1 MNKYV
6 LIVLAAAVSAEI
18 LSAQEPRSPL
28 SLEII
33 PQVSFPL
40 GRDAEILGTGG
51 GASLAARLSLKAP
64 RFLDLEFG
72 GGFTALPA
80 VLASGGPVDSAVLS
94 LIWPWAGLRA
104 GFEPLDRLWIG
115 ARACGGY
122 YFADLA
128 ADVPDSSAGN
138 PMVAAG
144 LGLEYHLSNTI
155 GLGLGAE
162 YQSFLGLCSDLSV
175 RLGAYYRFAAAK
187 PPGPKP
193 YPGLAVEELALE
205 PVFPVLYK
213 YYADHPVGRL
223 VVRNKGKIPI
233 ENLRVEFFVNQY
245 MDNPTA
251 TAALEF
257 LKGGA
262 SAEIEIHALFND
274 RVLGIS
280 EATKVQAVIS
290 LTNSAAG
297 ESYGDRRVETL
308 RVFDRNAVT
317 WTDDR
322 RVAAFV
328 ASRDPTTM
336 RFAKNVVSA
345 AMSGGSG
352 GLDGA
357 LLRAIALHEAL
368 GLYGLSYQVDPT
380 TPFTEFH
387 GKKAAVDYIQFPNQ
401 TLEFKAGDCDDLS
414 ILNCALLESLGVETA
429 FVTVPGHIYM
439 AFALESPGSE
449 AIKQFQRPGDLI
461 IREGK
466 AWVPVEITSIK
477 EGFLKAWDLGARQW
491 RENELKGQ
499 ADLHPVREAWKLYEA
514 VGFSGEAS
522 AISLPGEKAIVD
534 AFRREVGIFV
544 EREVAPQE
552 ANLKKKILAAQ
563 DDPRLINSLGVL
575 YARYGLADKAE
586 AEFRRA
592 AAKRE
597 YVPALV
603 NLGNLAYQ
611 TGDLPKARD
620 WYARAD
626 RAQPKSALPLLG
638 LARCAY
644 ELKDYGAA
652 SRYFAAL
659 KATDPAFAKRF
670 DYLESPTDPSAGSD
684 RASEIARRREVVE
697 WNE

>member
-6 LIVLAAAVSAEI
+6 LLLLAAAATASA
-18 LSAQEPRSPL
+18 AQEAREPL
-28 SLEII
+28 SLEVA
-33 PQVSFPL
+33 PQVSIPL
-40 GRDAEILGTGG
+40 GRDSDILGLGG
-51 GASLAARLSLKAP
+51 GANLAVRISPKAP
-64 RFLDLEFG
+64 RFLSLEAG

-80 VLASGGPVDSAVLS
+80 VVASGGPVDSAVLS
-94 LIWPWAGLRA
+94 LFWPWAGLSA
-104 GFEPLDRLWIG
+104 GFEPLDRLRIG
-115 ARACGGY
+115 ARVCGGY
-122 YFADLA
+122 YFAVLD
-128 ADVPDSSAGN
+128 ADVPDSSGSN
-138 PMVAAG
+138 PMFAAG
-144 LGLEYHLSNTI
+144 LGMDYRLSKSI

-162 YQSFLGLCSDLSV
+162 YRAFLGLCSDLSV
-175 RLGAYYRFAAAK
+175 RLGASYRFAAAK
-187 PPGPKP
+187 PPGLKP
-193 YPGLAVEELALE
+193 YPGLVVEELALE

-213 YYADHPVGRL
+213 YYADHPVGRM
-223 VVRNKGKIPI
+223 VVRNAGKIPI
-233 ENLRVEFFVNQY
+233 EDLRVEFFVNQY

-251 TAALEF
+251 AAGLEF

-262 SAEIEIHALFND
+262 SAEIEIRALFND

-280 EATKVQAVIS
+280 EATKVQAVVS

-297 ESYGDRRVETL
+297 EPYGDRRVETL

-336 RFAKNVVSA
+336 RFAKNVASA
-345 AMSGGSG
+345 AQAGVSGSI
-352 GLDGA
+352 DGA
-357 LLRAIALHEAL
+357 LLNAIALHEAL

-380 TPFTEFH
+380 TPFAEFH

-439 AFALESPGSE
+439 AFALETPGAE
-449 AIKQFQRPGDLI
+449 AAKRFQRPGDLI

-491 RENELKGQ
+491 RENEPKGQ
-499 ADLHPVREAWKLYEA
+499 AALHPVREAWRLYEA
-514 VGFSGEAS
+514 VGFSGEAA
-522 AISLPGEKAIVD
+522 AISLPSEKAILE
-534 AFRREVGIFV
+534 AFRRELKAYV

-552 ANLKKKILAAQ
+552 ADLKKRILAAQ

-575 YARYGLADKAE
+575 YARYGLTDRAE

-592 AAKRE
+592 TAKRE

-603 NLGNLAYQ
+603 NLGNLAYRA
-611 TGDLPKARD
+611 GDMPKAAE

-644 ELKDYGAA
+644 ELKDYPAA
-652 SRYFAAL
+652 SRHYAAL
-659 KATDPAFAKRF
+659 KAADPAFAKQY
-670 DYLESPTDPSAGSD
+670 DYLDSPGIGAAGSA
-684 RASEIARRREVVE
+684 RASETARRREAVE
-697 WNE
+697 WSE